1 MSNLQLVLL
10 KLVIITFLTS
20 CSANVYFERSYYADP
35 DFKITGHETVAIPSL
50 VSTDTLA
57 GPLSTEIFLNSIPE
71 GLFLDVERPGRVDS
85 LLYANGVY
93 ALPNQLP
100 KPLIADLRQFI
111 SSRFFLVGYILGWED
126 ACIGQNGY
134 VKHRVDIYDLHSG
147 KLAWRLENE
156 VLIDAPDEDEEE
168 GIYFIG
174 SCRSAYEKLARKTL
188 VKLMDHNKSD

>member
-1 MSNLQLVLL
+1 MIL
-10 KLVIITFLTS
+10 FLTS

-35 DFKITGHETVAIPSL
+35 DFKITGHERVAIPSF
-50 VSTDTLA
+50 VSTDTLI
-57 GPLSTEIFLNSIPE
+57 GPLSTAIFLSSMPK
-71 GLFLDVERPGRVDS
+71 GLFLEVERPSSVDS

-100 KPLIADLRQFI
+100 KPLIADLRQYI
-111 SSRFFLVGYILGWED
+111 PSRFFLAGYILGWED
-126 ACIGQNGY
+126 ACIGQNGH